1 MWFFNCYGD
10 DHDYYYYGD
19 NDDDDDDD
27 GDDDDG
33 DDDDDD
39 GNRSVPKWNK
49 YSTDFYR
56 SGPSLIL
63 HDLRAKFAKSMWFQ
77 MGYLEI
83 RWQIDRFVYIC

>member
-1 MWFFNCYGD
+1 MMWFFNCYGD
-10 DHDYYYYGD
+10 DDDYYYCD
-19 NDDDDDDD
+19 NDDND
-27 GDDDDG
+27 G
-33 DDDDDD
+33 DDDD

-56 SGPSLIL
+56 SGPSSIL